1 MGTAGMHNQG
11 ASGLGAAPE
20 QSSQLVYCTRPSLSH
35 LGSWQYRAEGCA
47 AHRKVHLPI
56 NGERV
61 RVYPDPLLRSK
72 ARERFPT
79 AIEWPPASLPDEYLA
94 LLAPARQAFIKERER
109 TVTHGG
115 ICIEEV
121 ILPLVRVERRD
132 T

>member
-1 MGTAGMHNQG
+1 VRQWARERYLSNLLSLLIARGFR
-11 ASGLGAAPE
+11 
-20 QSSQLVYCTRPSLSH
+20 VYLTSDH
-35 LGSWQYRAEGCA
+35 GNIEAEGCGRPSEGA
-47 AHRKVHLPI
+47 LADLH
-56 NGERV
+56 GERV
-61 RVYPDPLLRSK
+61 RVYPNPLLRSK
-72 ARERFPT
+72 VRERFPT